1 VLRFSLLIFSR
12 YLFYIQGYY
21 IFISMVQCDGVVIM
35 QIAETDPDDG
45 RGRPRSMGP
54 VFVHGTV
61 VRDYTI
67 ITL

>member
-1 VLRFSLLIFSR
+1 
-12 YLFYIQGYY
+12 
-21 IFISMVQCDGVVIM
+21 M
-35 QIAETDPDDG
+35 QIAETDPHDE

-54 VFVHGTV
+54 VFVHGTA